1 MTRFARYA
9 WTVLGINLLVILWGA
24 YVRASVSGAGCG
36 AHWPLCN
43 GVMIPQSPKLATI
56 IELAH
61 RASSGLALVA
71 VIALAI
77 WAQRIHGL
85 SRAAKRSAIAA
96 LLFICSEAAVG
107 AGLVLFKMVARNES
121 IARGWWISAHLT
133 NTFLL
138 LAALALTAWYSSGAP
153 APRRPMSRPVLAA
166 CLAMLAAALLL
177 GVSGAITALG
187 DTLFP
192 AVSLREGMTQDF
204 NGAAHLFLRLRVWH
218 PLLAVTFAVGAAMT
232 ARTIAAR
239 LDGDL
244 TATLARALAAILTL
258 QVAIGA
264 ANLLLLAPVWLQI
277 VHLLIA
283 DGVWIGLVLFSA
295 AALSSERR
303 LG

>member
-43 GVMIPQSPKLATI
+43 GVVIPQAPKLATI
-56 IELAH
+56 IEFAH
-61 RASSGLALVA
+61 RASSGLALLA
-71 VIALAI
+71 VVVLAI
-77 WAQRIHGL
+77 WAQRVPAL
-85 SRAAKRSAIAA
+85 PRAAKRAAITS
-96 LLFICSEAAVG
+96 LVFICSEAAVG
-107 AGLVLFKMVARNES
+107 AGLVIFKMVARNES

-138 LAALALTAWYSSGAP
+138 LASLALTAWYSSGAP
-153 APRRPMSRPVLAA
+153 APRRPVSRTVLVA

-192 AVSLREGMTQDF
+192 AVSLRDGMTQDS
-204 NGAAHLFLRLRVWH
+204 NSSAHLFLRLRVWH
-218 PLLAVTFAVGAAMT
+218 PVLAVLFAIGAAIT
-232 ARTIAAR
+232 ARAIAAR
-239 LDGDL
+239 LEGDL
-244 TATLARALAAILTL
+244 TATLARAVAAILAL

-283 DGVWIGLVLFSA
+283 DAVWIGLVLFTA

-303 LG
+303 PG